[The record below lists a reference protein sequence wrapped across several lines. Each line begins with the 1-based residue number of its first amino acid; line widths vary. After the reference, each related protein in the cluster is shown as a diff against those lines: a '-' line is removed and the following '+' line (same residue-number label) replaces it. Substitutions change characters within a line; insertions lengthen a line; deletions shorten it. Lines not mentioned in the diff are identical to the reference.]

1 MNDSQAQT
9 NDPRARFNANLFGRM
24 RIMHREWLRNAQEI
38 RRLEVDYSA
47 KLISARTA
55 PQAASFC
62 NEWMAKRMA
71 IVAQEQEMF
80 VNSGQLADMINPPT
94 VAPTKVSD
102 HGA

>member
-1 MNDSQAQT
+1 
-9 NDPRARFNANLFGRM
+9 
-24 RIMHREWLRNAQEI
+24 
-38 RRLEVDYSA
+38 V
-47 KLISARTA
+47 
-55 PQAASFC
+55 
-62 NEWMAKRMA
+62 AKRMA